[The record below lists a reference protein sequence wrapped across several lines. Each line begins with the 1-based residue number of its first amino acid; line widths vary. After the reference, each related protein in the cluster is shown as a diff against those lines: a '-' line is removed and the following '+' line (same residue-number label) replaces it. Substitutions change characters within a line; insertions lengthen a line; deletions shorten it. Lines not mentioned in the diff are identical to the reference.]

1 MVEIKTL
8 EIIKKAGN
16 GIGSC
21 FYMTLPVFLSKLPV
35 AGFSLVDEKEE
46 QVKEKLSF
54 CKKYTES
61 ILNGFQHDEIR
72 FFAENLV
79 SGYCECVYFLILKRF
94 SKILLA
100 EN

>member
-1 MVEIKTL
+1 LIKILDLANKYNVLGKCDPKMVEIKTL

-46 QVKEKLSF
+46 
-54 CKKYTES
+54 
-61 ILNGFQHDEIR
+61 
-72 FFAENLV
+72 
-79 SGYCECVYFLILKRF
+79 
-94 SKILLA
+94 
-100 EN
+100 